1 MVYCSYGRRIQNE
14 YDIYYLAKTHRG
26 TNQWKDGRIL
36 LTRTSDWL
44 TVTDNVEK
52 SSLQLRRLGRIER
65 TALLILA
72 LLTAIRSN
80 QIPRSSFAV
89 PIIVTDYDKSY

>member
-1 MVYCSYGRRIQNE
+1 MAYCSYGRRIQSE
-14 YDIYYLAKTHRG
+14 YDIYYLAKTRRG

-36 LTRTSDWL
+36 LTGTSDWL
-44 TVTDNVEK
+44 IVTDNVEK
-52 SSLQLRRLGRIER
+52 SSLQLRRLGGIER

-72 LLTAIRSN
+72 LLTAN